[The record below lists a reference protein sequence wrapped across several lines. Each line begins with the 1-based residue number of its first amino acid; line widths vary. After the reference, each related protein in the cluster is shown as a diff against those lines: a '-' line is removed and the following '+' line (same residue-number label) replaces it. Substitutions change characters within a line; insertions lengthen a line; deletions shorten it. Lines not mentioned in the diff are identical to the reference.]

1 MAKKI
6 ENNNSF
12 EIEVEID
19 NGMFINEVVD
29 REPIAFTMA
38 TDVAFDI
45 LKELNGNA
53 MGVYLALLKHRNT
66 KNNRCFPSQETIA
79 KEANMNIKTVKSCI
93 DKLEQNGYL
102 IINSGYKGTSSN
114 YYFPKE
120 YFYDWFKDD
129 YKQKRAKRRKNP
141 LIEKRE
147 TKAEKENKE
156 LRNEVER
163 LKRELEK
170 ERFKSNDYTYS
181 KTADYD
187 PEDPFADY
195 LDEENPFEENPF
207 TKCRTLYATR

>member
-1 MAKKI
+1 
-6 ENNNSF
+6 
-12 EIEVEID
+12 
-19 NGMFINEVVD
+19 
-29 REPIAFTMA
+29 
-38 TDVAFDI
+38 
-45 LKELNGNA
+45 

-66 KNNRCFPSQETIA
+66 KTNRCFPSQETIA